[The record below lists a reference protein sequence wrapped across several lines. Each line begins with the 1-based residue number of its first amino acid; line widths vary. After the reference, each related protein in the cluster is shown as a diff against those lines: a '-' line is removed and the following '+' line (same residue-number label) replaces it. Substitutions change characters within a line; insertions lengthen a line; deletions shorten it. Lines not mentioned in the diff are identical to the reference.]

1 MNNELKSL
9 WCMVSGKEKD
19 PIPCQ
24 NIYIYIYMRFIW
36 AWDKTISRDTVC
48 VWTTMYDLQLWVR
61 KLIEPNTD
69 AIDKKLQCTAFELKL
84 QKNWMSWNGNRKWE
98 NARRVKRVYALCRTS
113 VVVTKTFKLNAEF
126 TSEAKK
132 MAESQTHTLSLR
144 THRTQKPTHSQKNNK
159 KIYIF

>member
-1 MNNELKSL
+1 
-9 WCMVSGKEKD
+9 
-19 PIPCQ
+19 
-24 NIYIYIYMRFIW
+24 MRFIW

-132 MAESQTHTLSLR
+132 MAVTDTHTLTTYASH
-144 THRTQKPTHSQKNNK
+144 TKTNTFTK
-159 KIYIF
+159 KQQENIYILNVRSFWHTFTTLNAKWEFFVE